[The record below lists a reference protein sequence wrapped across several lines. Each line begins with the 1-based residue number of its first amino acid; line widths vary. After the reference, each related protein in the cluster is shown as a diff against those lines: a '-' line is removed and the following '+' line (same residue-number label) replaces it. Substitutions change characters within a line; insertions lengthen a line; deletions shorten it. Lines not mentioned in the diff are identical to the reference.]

1 MINKDGLASQRWNV
15 VREDVCRLQLPIPTL
30 RSPQEVEADKFLSKK
45 EERRGPPGSTL
56 REPGEPLDLLLT
68 NCSND
73 EFTCHEGSC
82 IPLRNLCDNVPD
94 CPMMPGPP
102 WATYDEMR
110 GVRSCETKVR
120 VDVRQH
126 GPPTFKPDLIIEH
139 DKEGALQRVPVT
151 VNVSMLDFEVKE
163 VKEVEHKFFA
173 KFKLVLEW
181 FERRII
187 WHNLKEEETL
197 NHLSEDHFEKL
208 FVPILL
214 FKNTK
219 TLDRTKVD
227 NESQLFGRR
236 KGLSQKPDDHEPLE
250 TALFSGS
257 QNPLVYSRSY
267 FMEFTQD
274 FDLKFYPFDKQL
286 VRVEIGTTQSVIKL
300 MPKLIDY
307 VGTINSHRFTV
318 QSWSIEQMIKGES
331 LKGHVVVVK
340 VLLKRRIT
348 QVTTLELLS
357 CPSSFIPTLVSN

>member
-1 MINKDGLASQRWNV
+1 
-15 VREDVCRLQLPIPTL
+15 
-30 RSPQEVEADKFLSKK
+30 
-45 EERRGPPGSTL
+45 
-56 REPGEPLDLLLT
+56 
-68 NCSND
+68 
-73 EFTCHEGSC
+73 
-82 IPLRNLCDNVPD
+82 
-94 CPMMPGPP
+94 MMPGPP
-102 WATYDEMR
+102 WETYDEMR

-120 VDVRQH
+120 VDVRHH
-126 GPPTFKPDLIIEH
+126 GPPAFKPDLIIEH

-151 VNVSMLDFEVKE
+151 VNVSLLDFEVKD

-219 TLDRTKVD
+219 TLERTKVD
-227 NESQLFGRR
+227 NESELFGRR
-236 KGLSQKPDDHEPLE
+236 KGLSQKPDNDELLE

-286 VRVEIGTTQSVIKL
+286 VTIEIGTTQSVIKL
-300 MPKLIDY
+300 MPELIDY
-307 VGTINSHRFTV
+307 VGAINSHRFTV

-331 LKGHVVVVK
+331 LKGHMVVVK

-348 QVTTLELLS
+348 QVTT
-357 CPSSFIPTLVSN
+357 